1 MQFGEGAPPAPE
13 ALGAILARATV
24 PIVAQLE
31 KVPPEGVPE
40 LAALLVSM
48 MLGAF
53 LDVTAHELAHEH
65 KRMLDVL
72 EREATKFAMR
82 AAKEIE
88 VAQRVAKLD
97 AEVERLRQE
106 GEKRKE

>member
-1 MQFGEGAPPAPE
+1 MQFGEGAPPSPE
-13 ALGAILARATV
+13 ALDAILARTTV

-40 LAALLVSM
+40 LAAALMSV
-48 MLGAF
+48 MLGAL
-53 LDVTAHELAHEH
+53 LDVTAHELARGH

-72 EREATKFAMR
+72 EREAQQFSTR

-88 VAQRVAKLD
+88 VAQRLAQRD
-97 AEVERLRQE
+97 AEVERLRRPDAKV
-106 GEKRKE
+106 GP